1 MTTLDWIFVAVVLGS
16 MLLGAWR
23 GLVYEVLSLLGWV
36 VAFVVARSWAHEVAV
51 WLPLD
56 GWDMQLRYAAGFVLL
71 LVGAMFAWGLV
82 SWLAK
87 QLIEA
92 VGLRPVD
99 RALGSLFGILRAMVL
114 LLVLALVIRY
124 TPLHSAHWW
133 QESALAPFLSQA
145 LGWVQPALPG
155 QWEQWQWEQI
165 LPAASS

>member
-1 MTTLDWIFVAVVLGS
+1 MSVLDWIFVAVVLGS

-23 GLVYEVLSLLGWV
+23 GLVYEVLSLLGWI
-36 VAFVVARSWAHEVAV
+36 VAFFVARSWAQEVAV
-51 WLPLD
+51 WLLLE
-56 GWDMQLRYAAGFVLL
+56 GWDMQLRYAAAFVLL

-114 LLVLALVIRY
+114 LLVLALVIGY
-124 TPLHSAHWW
+124 TPLHSAQWW

-145 LGWVQPALPG
+145 LGWVLPALPE
-155 QWEQWQWEQI
+155 QWEQY

>member
-1 MTTLDWIFVAVVLGS
+1 MTALDWIFVAVVLGS

-23 GLVYEVLSLLGWV
+23 GLVYEVLSLMGWV
-36 VAFVVARSWAHEVAV
+36 VAFVVARTWAQEVAV

-82 SWLAK
+82 SWLSK

-99 RALGSLFGILRAMVL
+99 RSLGALFGLLRGGLL
-114 LLVLALVIRY
+114 LLVLALVIQY
-124 TPLHSAHWW
+124 TPLHTALWC
-133 QESALAPFLSQA
+133 QESGLDPWLTQA
-145 LGWVQPALPG
+145 LGWVLPALPEDWG
-155 QWEQWQWEQI
+155 QY
-165 LPAASS
+165 LPKAST

>member
-1 MTTLDWIFVAVVLGS
+1 MTALDWIFVAVVLGS

-23 GLVYEVLSLLGWV
+23 GLVYEVLSLMGWV
-36 VAFVVARSWAHEVAV
+36 VAFVVARTWAQGVAV

-82 SWLAK
+82 SWLSK

-99 RALGSLFGILRAMVL
+99 RTLGALFGLLRGGLL
-114 LLVLALVIRY
+114 LLVLALVIQY
-124 TPLHSAHWW
+124 TPLHTALWW
-133 QESALAPFLSQA
+133 QESGLAPWLTQALAWA
-145 LGWVQPALPG
+145 LPALPEDWG
-155 QWEQWQWEQI
+155 QY
-165 LPAASS
+165 LPKATT

>member
-1 MTTLDWIFVAVVLGS
+1 MTALDWIFVAVVLGF

-23 GLVYEVLSLLGWV
+23 GLVYEVLSLMGWV
-36 VAFVVARSWAHEVAV
+36 VAFVVARTWAQEVAV

-82 SWLAK
+82 SWLSK

-99 RALGSLFGILRAMVL
+99 RMLGALFGLLRGGLL
-114 LLVLALVIRY
+114 LLVLALVIQY
-124 TPLHSAHWW
+124 TPLHTALWW
-133 QESALAPFLSQA
+133 QESGLAPWLTQA
-145 LGWVQPALPG
+145 LGWVLPALPEDWG
-155 QWEQWQWEQI
+155 QY
-165 LPAASS
+165 LPKAST